1 VKKIYDDWYLLRFCR
16 AQDWKEKKIIEMFE
30 EFHKIREH
38 NKVDLILQY
47 DLAKFE
53 KKARAAVTI
62 GYTGWDRAGYP
73 IKYVKIQKADAKML
87 ENMKPGVAMLY
98 GLRFYETSMNVIF
111 PYMTA
116 MTKKR
121 IDRETIVFDF
131 GPSVD
136 LSGLLGD
143 KNVKLYI
150 KIIADIANR
159 FYPGTA
165 NTAHIINA
173 PAAMQTFWPLIQS
186 FVPSN
191 AKSCVILHKKDYQKE
206 LFKHIDPKHLP
217 DIVGGEIKNWPENK
231 LPWTDYLNFCYE
243 RKTFFHDESMKIGDP
258 LDIIKKN
265 PLDRKKIAEFLIK
278 KKAAIEAAQ
287 KKQAANS
294 TKTADA
300 IQKKPV
306 QTTAKATEP
315 VKKTAEATQKKPV
328 QTTTKATEPA
338 KKIQE

>member
-1 VKKIYDDWYLLRFCR
+1 
-16 AQDWKEKKIIEMFE
+16 M
-30 EFHKIREH
+30 
-38 NKVDLILQY
+38 
-47 DLAKFE
+47 
-53 KKARAAVTI
+53 
-62 GYTGWDRAGYP
+62 G
-73 IKYVKIQKADAKML
+73 
-87 ENMKPGVAMLY
+87 
-98 GLRFYETSMNVIF
+98 
-111 PYMTA
+111 
-116 MTKKR
+116 
-121 IDRETIVFDF
+121 
-131 GPSVD
+131 D

-294 TKTADA
+294 TKTADT

-315 VKKTAEATQKKPV
+315 VKKTAEATQKSQYKP
-328 QTTTKATEPA
+328 QQRLLNLQRKF
-338 KKIQE
+338 KNK